1 MKLRMADNSLFAIL
15 LRSRWWISLLV
26 ALAFVAVSLALLPA
40 SVRVVGALG
49 SAPFFIISVMA
60 LRRQWGQPSPA
71 KAEALLKAAGGMG
84 AIELADA
91 LTAAWQREGYTVQR
105 LTGQRADFLL
115 QRQGRTVVASARRL
129 KAARVGVEPLR
140 ELLQAVD
147 QHEASSGLYL
157 ALGEPTE
164 AAVSFANQN
173 AITLLRGMPLAQL
186 LRELPVTAPA
196 AAPRKA

>member
-1 MKLRMADNSLFAIL
+1 MKLRMAENSLFAIL
-15 LRSRWWISLLV
+15 LRSPWWISLLV
-26 ALAFVAVSLALLPA
+26 ALAFVAVSFALLPA
-40 SVRVVGALG
+40 SIRVVGALG
-49 SAPFFIISVMA
+49 SAPFFVISVMA
-60 LRRQWGQPSPA
+60 LRRQWGLPSPA
-71 KAEALLKAAGGMG
+71 KADALLKAAGSIGW
-84 AIELADA
+84 IELADA

-147 QHEASSGLYL
+147 QHEGTSGLYL
-157 ALGEPTE
+157 ALGEPSE

-186 LRELPVTAPA
+186 LRELPVTPPA
-196 AAPRKA
+196 TAPRKA

>member
-1 MKLRMADNSLFAIL
+1 MKLRMAENSLFAIL
-15 LRSRWWISLLV
+15 LRSRWWVSLLV
-26 ALAFVAVSLALLPA
+26 ALGFVVVSFALLPE

-49 SAPFFIISVMA
+49 GAPFVIISVMA
-60 LRRQWGQPSPA
+60 LRRQWGLPSPA
-71 KAEALLKAAGGMG
+71 KADALLKAAGSIGW
-84 AIELADA
+84 IELADA

-147 QHEASSGLYL
+147 QHEGTSGLYL
-157 ALGEPTE
+157 ALGEPSE

-173 AITLLRGMPLAQL
+173 AIMLLRGMPLAQL
-186 LRELPVTAPA
+186 LRDMPVTTPA
-196 AAPRKA
+196 TAPRKA